1 LKFLKQNNYKKNDK
15 KIITF
20 NIAKLLNKV
29 QHNEGKMTSISDII
43 DKKQNRILFDSEDI
57 QIVKKEKKIDLSNH
71 KIGQDELHVSQNDM
85 RQMLQDSK
93 EEEPEEEPEHKVLNN
108 IDLDDVENNKV
119 FLFVGDSNPTTSE
132 LKTLSL
138 YSPIL
143 VYSSDLFTNRD
154 IRALRERGIKSVW
167 VANRSREANQWI
179 QKNARLFRDE
189 IVLLACYTKRKTQR
203 WLKEIEPDVIIKRSN
218 IKKLAV
224 LSVSELLE
232 ALSSQGHLSLAPGWL
247 ERCAPWIYSRHLEPK
262 QKN

>member
-1 LKFLKQNNYKKNDK
+1 
-15 KIITF
+15 
-20 NIAKLLNKV
+20 
-29 QHNEGKMTSISDII
+29 MTSISDII
-43 DKKQNRILFDSEDI
+43 DKKQNRILFDSDDI
-57 QIVKKEKKIDLSNH
+57 QIVKKEKKIDLTNH
-71 KIGQDELHVSQNDM
+71 RVGDDLLVDKADVQT
-85 RQMLQDSK
+85 MLQDDEQDDL
-93 EEEPEEEPEHKVLNN
+93 EEIKAEHKVINN

-119 FLFVGDSNPTTSE
+119 FLFVGDSNPSASE

-189 IVLLACYTKRKTQR
+189 LVLLACYTKRKTQR
-203 WLKEIEPDVIIKRSN
+203 WLKEIEPDVVIKRSN

-262 QKN
+262 PKN

>member
-1 LKFLKQNNYKKNDK
+1 
-15 KIITF
+15 
-20 NIAKLLNKV
+20 
-29 QHNEGKMTSISDII
+29 MTSISQII
-43 DKKQNRILFDSEDI
+43 DEKQNAVLFESQDI
-57 QIVKKEKKIDLSNH
+57 QIIKKTKGSVDLSNH
-71 KIGQDELHVSQNDM
+71 RVGDSLVIDKKDVKSLMEREDDEP
-85 RQMLQDSK
+85 
-93 EEEPEEEPEHKVLNN
+93 EEEPEPEHKVLNN

-119 FLFVGDSNPTTSE
+119 FLFVGDSNPSANE

-167 VANRSREANQWI
+167 VANRSRDANQWI

>member
-1 LKFLKQNNYKKNDK
+1 
-15 KIITF
+15 
-20 NIAKLLNKV
+20 
-29 QHNEGKMTSISDII
+29 MTSISQII
-43 DKKQNRILFDSEDI
+43 DEKQNRILFDSDDI

-71 KIGQDELHVSQNDM
+71 KIGQNELHVSQNDM
-85 RQMLQDSK
+85 QQMLQESN
-93 EEEPEEEPEHKVLNN
+93 EEPEEEETKPEHKVLNN

-119 FLFVGDSNPTTSE
+119 FLFVGDSNPSTSE

-247 ERCAPWIYSRHLEPK
+247 ERCFPMIYSRHLEPK
-262 QKN
+262 PKN

>member
-1 LKFLKQNNYKKNDK
+1 
-15 KIITF
+15 
-20 NIAKLLNKV
+20 
-29 QHNEGKMTSISDII
+29 MTSISDII

-85 RQMLQDSK
+85 QQMLQADNEVTSRYLK
-93 EEEPEEEPEHKVLNN
+93 EIMDEEPEEEPEHKVLNN

-262 QKN
+262 PKN

>member
-1 LKFLKQNNYKKNDK
+1 
-15 KIITF
+15 
-20 NIAKLLNKV
+20 
-29 QHNEGKMTSISDII
+29 MTSITKII
-43 DKKQNRILFDSEDI
+43 DEKQNTVLFDSQDI
-57 QIVKKEKKIDLSNH
+57 QIIKKTKGSVDLSNH

-85 RQMLQDSK
+85 REMLQDSK
-93 EEEPEEEPEHKVLNN
+93 EEPEEESEHKIVNN

-119 FLFVGDSNPTTSE
+119 FLFVGDSNPSTSE

-189 IVLLACYTKRKTQR
+189 LVLLACYTKRKTQR
-203 WLKEIEPDVIIKRSN
+203 WLKEIEPDVVIKRSN

-262 QKN
+262 PKN